1 LAFPPRRIIPSLRLE
16 WVGAVDRASLR
27 ADGIAGLIGAAILL
41 PQAMAYAVIAGL
53 PPIYGIYCAL
63 VPTVVAAALGSS
75 WHMVSGPT
83 AAISIVVFSA
93 VAPLASPG
101 SPDYVT
107 LVLTLTL
114 MVGAIQFS
122 FGLMR
127 LGALVNFVS
136 DSVVVGFTTGA
147 AVLIAASQI
156 NTLLGVD
163 TVGGGNLATVLSGL
177 HERVLKANPFAAAV
191 GVATVLIGI
200 ASRRLIPRIPYILVA
215 MVGGTVLSVL
225 INLAFGGVERTGI
238 RTVGAIASAFP
249 PLSLPALDAA
259 SWSTLASSAF
269 AIAVL
274 GLTEAVSI
282 ARSIALRSGQVIDGD
297 REFMAQGLS
306 NLAGAFTSGYASSGS
321 FTRSGLNYQ
330 SGARTPLGAILAS
343 GFVLII
349 TWTLAP
355 AFSFLPMACIAGVLM
370 LVAWGLIEF
379 EQIRSRARAS
389 RDEAW
394 IVGVTLL
401 ATLLANLEFAIYAGI
416 IVSLALYLNR
426 TVKPRFTRAMPA
438 PLPGTYHFVRDT
450 QRPECPQL
458 AIRFLDGSIFFA
470 AIAHIRRQL
479 AGLRALRPGAT
490 HLLLLCSG
498 VNHIDVAGAELLA
511 DEARQRRA
519 AGGDLYL
526 HYLKE
531 PVAAMLRSTEVMGT
545 IGPSNVFDVGAA
557 TIESVVER
565 LDRRTCAKCTV
576 RAFHCCPPVEAEAA
590 NLTGRDA
597 RAV

>member
-1 LAFPPRRIIPSLRLE
+1 LALTIRKLIPPLRIDWLGS
-16 WVGAVDRASLR
+16 VNRASLR
-27 ADGIAGLIGAAILL
+27 ADSIAGLIGAAILL

-75 WHMVSGPT
+75 RHMVSGPT

-93 VAPLASPG
+93 VGPLAAPG
-101 SPDYVT
+101 SPDYIM

-114 MVGAIQFS
+114 MVGLIQLS

-147 AVLIAASQI
+147 AVLIAASQL
-156 NTLLGVD
+156 NTMIGVK

-177 HERVLKANPFAAAV
+177 PERMLQANPYAAAV
-191 GVATVLIGI
+191 GVGTVLIGI
-200 ASRRLIPRIPYILVA
+200 ASRRLMPRVPYILVA
-215 MVGGTVLSVL
+215 MVGGTVLSLL
-225 INLAFGGVERTGI
+225 INLGFGGQAQTGI
-238 RTVGAIASAFP
+238 RTVGSIASAFP
-249 PLSLPALDAA
+249 PLSLPAMDAS

-306 NLAGAFTSGYASSGS
+306 NVAGAFTSGYASSGS

-343 GFVLII
+343 GFVLAI

-355 AFSFLPMACIAGVLM
+355 AFSYLPMSCIAGVLM
-370 LVAWGLIEF
+370 LVAWGLIDF
-379 EQIRSRARAS
+379 DQIRTRARGS

-438 PLPGTYHFVRDT
+438 SKPGTYHFVRDNE
-450 QRPECPQL
+450 RPECPQL
-458 AIRFLDGSIFFA
+458 AIRYLDGSIFFA
-470 AIAHIRRQL
+470 AIAHLRRQL
-479 AGLRALRPGAT
+479 AGLREQRPGAA

-511 DEARQRRA
+511 DEARTRRA

-526 HYLKE
+526 HYVKE
-531 PVAAMLRSTEVMGT
+531 PVAAILSSTDVLDTLGQ
-545 IGPSNVFDVGAA
+545 SNVFDLGAA
-557 TIESVVER
+557 TIESVVGR
-565 LDRRTCAKCTV
+565 LDPRVCGKCTV
-576 RAFHCCPPVEAEAA
+576 RAFHCCPATTNAAGAEAA
-590 NLTGRDA
+590 AT
-597 RAV
+597 